1 MSGRYHHPPRKVE
14 DDYVLSE
21 KVLGSG
27 FAGNVVLATS
37 RRQQKSRFAGAP
49 NWHKG
54 STTLSYASGREE
66 HQVAAQQG

>member
-1 MSGRYHHPPRKVE
+1 MSGRYHHPPRKVQ

-37 RRQQKSRFAGAP
+37 RRQQKSRFVGVP
-49 NWHKG
+49 GVRHDL
-54 STTLSYASGREE
+54 TLRPGFRL
-66 HQVAAQQG
+66 